1 MEVILRQDVANLGYK
16 DDIVKVRD
24 GYGRNYLIPNHLA
37 IVANEANRKVLAE
50 EQRQRAHKL
59 EKILKDMQA
68 IADAAAQVELLF
80 VMKASKE
87 GKLYGSVT
95 TKELA
100 EKLNAA
106 GVQVD
111 RKQIALKDPAKEIG
125 EYKAVLKLHKEVNVE
140 LPFRVIA
147 EEVENA

>member
-1 MEVILRQDVANLGYK
+1 MEVILIQDVANLGYK

-37 IVANEANRKVLAE
+37 VVASESAKKVLAE
-50 EQRQRAHKL
+50 NKRQRAHKL

-68 IADAAAQVELLF
+68 LGESAAQVELVF

-95 TKELA
+95 AKEIA
-100 EKLNAA
+100 EKLVAA
-106 GVQVD
+106 GVQID
-111 RKQIALKDPAKEIG
+111 RKQIALKDPAKEVG

-140 LPFRVIA
+140 LPFRVVA
-147 EEVENA
+147 EEENA

>member
-1 MEVILRQDVANLGYK
+1 MEVILKQDVANLGYK

-37 IVANEANRKVLAE
+37 IVANDSNRKVLAE
-50 EQRQRAHKL
+50 NLRQRAHKL
-59 EKILKDMQA
+59 EKILKDMERKGE
-68 IADAAAQVELLF
+68 AAAQVELVF

-95 TKELA
+95 TKEIA

-106 GVQVD
+106 GVEID
-111 RKQIALKDPAKEIG
+111 RKQIALKDPAKEVG
-125 EYKAVLKLHKEVNVE
+125 EYKAVLKLHKEVNIE
-140 LPFRVIA
+140 LPFRVVA
-147 EEVENA
+147 EEENA

>member
-1 MEVILRQDVANLGYK
+1 MEVILKQDVANLGYK

-37 IVANEANRKVLAE
+37 IVANDANRKILAE
-50 EQRQRAHKL
+50 NLRQRAHKL
-59 EKILKDMQA
+59 EKILQDCVRKGE
-68 IADAAAQVELLF
+68 AAAQVELVF

-95 TKELA
+95 TKEIA
-100 EKLNAA
+100 EKLNEA
-106 GVQVD
+106 GVEID
-111 RKQIALKDPAKEIG
+111 RKQIALKDPAKEVG

-140 LPFRVIA
+140 LHFRVVA
-147 EEVENA
+147 EEENV